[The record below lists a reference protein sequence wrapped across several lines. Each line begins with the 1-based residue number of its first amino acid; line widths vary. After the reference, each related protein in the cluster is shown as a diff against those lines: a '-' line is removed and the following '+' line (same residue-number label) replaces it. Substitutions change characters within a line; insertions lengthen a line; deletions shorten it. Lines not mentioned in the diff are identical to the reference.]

1 MENDR
6 EQEAIKKDRFLEQA
20 SVGQLLGKVLTKPM
34 NRGGMKG
41 NVYHVLARAYFCSFK
56 A

>member
-20 SVGQLLGKVLTKPM
+20 SVGQLLGKVLTKPV

-41 NVYHVLARAYFCSFK
+41 NVCHVLGKSLLLFL
-56 A
+56 